1 MSNVITAEPNM
12 KALKEIKDWSD
23 VVEFKDEYGQMFK
36 KDNRARASLNKTL
49 DTNFK
54 AVFRSQ
60 FAYSEQWKAGDVD
73 WCGETVYVLTHK
85 DKVVRFTNSEWASF
99 KGVK

>member
-1 MSNVITAEPNM
+1 M
-12 KALKEIKDWSD
+12 KSLKEIKDWSD
-23 VVEFKDEYGQMFK
+23 VLEFKDEYGQIFK

-54 AVFRSQ
+54 AVFRNQ

-85 DKVVRFTNSEWASF
+85 DKLVRFTNSEWASF
-99 KGVK
+99 KEVK